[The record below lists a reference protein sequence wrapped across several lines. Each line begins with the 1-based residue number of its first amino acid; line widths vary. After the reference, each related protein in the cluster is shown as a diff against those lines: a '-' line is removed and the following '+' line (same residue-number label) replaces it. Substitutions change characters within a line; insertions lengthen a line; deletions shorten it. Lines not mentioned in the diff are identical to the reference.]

1 VSFLLRRPALLALAI
16 VLLSLGGGIA
26 YALVTG
32 RNSSGIEENRRD
44 LASAGVYPG
53 AERAGSGSTAAFPE
67 NGLPVPRGV
76 VTTAAFRPPRGVKQ
90 IDVVDFYLARLRSRW
105 TPELERSLG
114 GPSGER
120 SFRVTFSREGRCLV
134 LLTAGML
141 VAEES
146 ERLFTLSAYPANDGG
161 C

>member
-1 VSFLLRRPALLALAI
+1 MLALGI

-32 RNSSGIEENRRD
+32 RSSSGIEDNRRD
-44 LASAGVYPG
+44 LAAAGAYPG
-53 AERAGSGSTAAFPE
+53 AQRAGGGSTAAFPE

-76 VTTAAFRPPRGVKQ
+76 VTTAAFRPPSGAKQ
-90 IDVVDFYLARLRSRW
+90 IDVVNFYVSRLRPGW
-105 TPELERSLG
+105 TPKLERSLI
-114 GPSGER
+114 GPNGEK
-120 SFRVTFSREGRCLV
+120 SFRVAFSRADRCLV

-141 VAEES
+141 VS
-146 ERLFTLSAYPANDGG
+146 QQDERIFTLSAYQANNGG